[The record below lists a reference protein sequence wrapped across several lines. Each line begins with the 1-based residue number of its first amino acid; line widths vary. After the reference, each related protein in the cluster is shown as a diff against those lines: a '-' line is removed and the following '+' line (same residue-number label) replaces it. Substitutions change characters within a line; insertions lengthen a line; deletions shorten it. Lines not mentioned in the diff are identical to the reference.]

1 MSVVPGTLTV
11 MTTSTEVLPVRSV
24 AAGRLAGLGAA
35 GWLGTMSPHTARAY
49 GGDLRQFTGWIA
61 DRNIAPEAV
70 TPGVTTAW
78 LADLAMAG
86 QRVATRRR
94 KLAAVLSF
102 YRYAAAEGV
111 PVTAPRPHQVPKLHR
126 DDADTGALD
135 IAQARRLWEVTAGQ
149 PRARALVAVLLLC
162 GLRISEALT
171 LHTGDLDNQQGAT
184 VLRVTGKGA
193 KPRTAVLPAPAVVAI
208 RDWLAHRGD
217 QAGPLFTTSTGA
229 ALDPRAAH
237 RLLGRL
243 GDRAGI
249 ARLHPHTLRH
259 TFATS
264 AVDAGAD
271 VLKVATALGH
281 ASPSTTMR
289 YVRGRDVI
297 TGSPVHAVAAAI
309 VNG

>member
-1 MSVVPGTLTV
+1 MLTV
-11 MTTSTEVLPVRSV
+11 MTTSTDALPVRSNPAGGL
-24 AAGRLAGLGAA
+24 AALGIV

-49 GGDLRQFTGWIA
+49 EGDLRQFTAWID
-61 DRNIAPEAV
+61 DRNITPDAV
-70 TPGVTTAW
+70 TPGVTTVW
-78 LADLAMAG
+78 LADLAADG
-86 QRVATRRR
+86 RSVATRRR

-111 PVTAPRPHQVPKLHR
+111 TVTDPKSHQVPKLHR

-135 IAQARRLWEVTAGQ
+135 TAQARRVWETTAGR
-149 PRARALVAVLLLC
+149 PRTRALVAVLLLC

-171 LHTGDLDNQQGAT
+171 LHTGDLDTQQGAT

-208 RDWLAHRGD
+208 HDWLGQRGD
-217 QAGPLFTTSTGA
+217 SPGPLFATRTGA

-237 RLLGRL
+237 RLIGRL
-243 GDRAGI
+243 GDRVGI
-249 ARLHPHTLRH
+249 PRLHPHTLRH

-264 AVDAGAD
+264 AVDTGAD

-297 TGSPVHAVAAAI
+297 THSPVHAVAAAI
-309 VNG
+309 VTH

>member
-1 MSVVPGTLTV
+1 
-11 MTTSTEVLPVRSV
+11 
-24 AAGRLAGLGAA
+24 
-35 GWLGTMSPHTARAY
+35 
-49 GGDLRQFTGWIA
+49 
-61 DRNIAPEAV
+61 
-70 TPGVTTAW
+70 
-78 LADLAMAG
+78 
-86 QRVATRRR
+86 
-94 KLAAVLSF
+94 
-102 YRYAAAEGV
+102 
-111 PVTAPRPHQVPKLHR
+111 
-126 DDADTGALD
+126 
-135 IAQARRLWEVTAGQ
+135 
-149 PRARALVAVLLLC
+149 
-162 GLRISEALT
+162 
-171 LHTGDLDNQQGAT
+171 

-208 RDWLAHRGD
+208 HDWLAHRGD
-217 QAGPLFTTSTGA
+217 SPGPLFATRTGA

-237 RLLGRL
+237 RLIGRL

-249 ARLHPHTLRH
+249 PGLHPHTLQH